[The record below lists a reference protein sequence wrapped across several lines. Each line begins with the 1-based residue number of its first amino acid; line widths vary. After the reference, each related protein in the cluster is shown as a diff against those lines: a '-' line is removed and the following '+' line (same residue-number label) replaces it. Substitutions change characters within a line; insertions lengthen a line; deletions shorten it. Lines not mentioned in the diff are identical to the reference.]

1 MLLSIIIFVVSHPF
15 FVVVFPPDWRRQ
27 RPRQPRQ
34 TGDLKIQN
42 DALLKQSNVEKKD
55 VGVNTDVE
63 ESADEVHLEHS
74 LVEEDNQ
81 RGDESLLEGQ
91 GESSVLSTDFPKL
104 LRMKSVQERAINAL
118 RRWCR
123 VILILIY

>member
-1 MLLSIIIFVVSHPF
+1 M
-15 FVVVFPPDWRRQ
+15 
-27 RPRQPRQ
+27 
-34 TGDLKIQN
+34 LKIQN

-63 ESADEVHLEHS
+63 ESGDEVHLEHS

-118 RRWCR
+118 RRWSR
-123 VILILIY
+123 VY

>member
-1 MLLSIIIFVVSHPF
+1 M
-15 FVVVFPPDWRRQ
+15 
-27 RPRQPRQ
+27 
-34 TGDLKIQN
+34 
-42 DALLKQSNVEKKD
+42 EKKD

-104 LRMKSVQERAINAL
+104 LRMKSVQERATNAL

-123 VILILIY
+123 VY